1 MLQRKF
7 SKVRVDNNLTLGKNA
22 VLKVTNTDNT
32 ESTINILELAALDG
46 IAAADLAKIDGIT
59 NGTGVASKA
68 LVLDS
73 SGNVAMPATGLIGLS
88 RAALAAA
95 GTDATNGGAVATQ
108 VVAVTASDG
117 TKGVVLPAAATTT
130 GPILILN
137 TVLTSGANL
146 KVYPVNGGND
156 NINGEAEDAAF
167 TMGPGAAAWFVP
179 TSATQWYVADKS
191 GVLTTKAEDNILD
204 GVTATAT
211 ELNYLD
217 ITTLGTGAAS
227 KAIVLDA
234 SGDYTFPAAATIV
247 MPSGGDMTF
256 ASGSTLDVA
265 GTFEIANVAV
275 TASAAELNYN
285 DISSL
290 GTGAASK
297 AVVLDA
303 GEDYTWPNTGV
314 LTLGVLATAVEAA
327 EHGAGAIGTAATPK
341 TYRWIEHGVIVTQ
354 TTFDLTG
361 LASVATAND
370 VIGLA
375 AGGAAYIGRNVE
387 ATNGV
392 IFKVEFSCLET
403 PTTGDNDVNVVA
415 NASASLAYD
424 GAGGTAYLSNSGDLL
439 KGQTIQNLLPG
450 LTEGDYFYLTA
461 GTGDTAGTYASGMY
475 VLTTYGHA
483 VLA

>member
-7 SKVRVDNNLTLGKNA
+7 SKVRVDHNLTLGKNA
-22 VLKVTNTDNT
+22 TLKVTNTDNT

-59 NGTGVASKA
+59 NGTGAAGKA

-88 RAALAAA
+88 RAALAAT
-95 GTDATNGGAVATQ
+95 GSGASTAAVITTQ
-108 VVAVTASDG
+108 IVAVTASDG
-117 TKGVVLPAAATTT
+117 TKAVALPAAATTA
-130 GPILILN
+130 GPILVIN
-137 TVLTSGANL
+137 TVTTAALP
-146 KVYPVNGGND
+146 VYPVNGGND
-156 NINGEAEDAAF
+156 NINAGSEDAAF
-167 TMGPGAAAWFVP
+167 TLGPGRAAWFIP
-179 TSATQWYVADKS
+179 TSATQWYV
-191 GVLTTKAEDNILD
+191 ED
-204 GVTATAT
+204 VSAATPSAA

-217 ITTLGTGAAS
+217 IATLGTGAAS
-227 KAIVLDA
+227 KAVVLDA
-234 SGDYTFPAAATIV
+234 SGDYTFPATATIT

-285 DISSL
+285 DIASL

-297 AVVLDA
+297 AVVLD
-303 GEDYTWPNTGV
+303 GSGSYIWPNTGT
-314 LTLGVLATAVEAA
+314 LTIGNTATAAEAA
-327 EHGAGAIGTAATPK
+327 EHGAGAIGTAATPV
-341 TYRWIEHGVIVTQ
+341 TYRWVDKGVIITQ
-354 TTFDLTG
+354 TKFDLTG

-375 AGGAAYIGRNVE
+375 AGGDAYIGRNVE

-392 IFKVEFSCLET
+392 IFKVELSCLET
-403 PTTGDNDVNVVA
+403 PTGGDNDVNVVA

-424 GAGGTAYLSNSGDLL
+424 GAGGTTYLSDSGDLL
-439 KGQTIQNLLPG
+439 KGQTIQNLLPA

-461 GTGDTAGTYASGMY
+461 GTGDTAGTYTAGMY

-483 VLA
+483 LLA